1 MSEEIDYR
9 PPPAKALERGKG
21 DKGPDPRDQEITG
34 RKLVET
40 LGHFGVEAK
49 IVGVVSGP
57 HVSRYELRLAPGIK
71 VKKVTELANDLAYAL
86 ASTDI
91 RILAPIPGKQ
101 AVGVEVPNARRRMV
115 RLGDIYAGRPE
126 KTSPLVAWLGKG
138 IDGNPVWTDLAKM
151 PHVLVAGTT
160 GSGKCGCVNAILSSI
175 LMQASPNEVRLVLVD
190 PKQVEL
196 NHYENVPH
204 LLTPVVTSPRL
215 AANVLS
221 NLIGEME
228 TRYGIMSEARCR
240 NLVELN
246 RNRQKKG
253 EAPLPHIL
261 CVIDELA
268 DLMMVAPAEVED
280 SIIRLAQ
287 KSRATGIHLVLATQR
302 PSTDIITGTIKV
314 NIPSRIA
321 FAVSS
326 QTDSRVILDQGG
338 AESLLGQGDMLFRG
352 AGSSK
357 LQRVQG
363 AFITE
368 DEIARITNHWARQ
381 GEPEF
386 EAELLE
392 TPEEAVEEGA
402 ATATST
408 PTATT
413 CSTRRSGSSSQT
425 ETASVSMIQRR
436 LRVGYTRAGRLIDML
451 ERRGVISGYEG
462 SKPRQVLITQAD
474 LNRVLA
480 PAGQGRG
487 RPTPSRRSTS
497 IPSLTRPAGPW
508 LAAASGSFSR
518 VIRAGIVVTGTEV
531 ITGRI
536 SDSNGPWVSEQLAEL
551 GVEVAHILVVA
562 DRPDDLEAALR
573 FLAAEGMDLIV
584 TSGGLGPT
592 ADDLTAEVVGRFAG
606 RELVLDEAM
615 EEKIAEI
622 LRGFAKRGGFDFDE
636 EAMMEANRKQAM
648 VPEGAI
654 ALDPVGTAPGL
665 VVPAGERVVI
675 VLPGPPRELQP
686 MWPAALETE
695 PVREVLDRA
704 TPLRGYT
711 LRMFGVPESEIA
723 KSLREIEGDG
733 VDDRR
738 GRDHHLPAPRRDRD
752 RRPLPRRGGGGRRRG
767 ARRASASATSATSS
781 ASTARRSTRRW
792 RNCCEGGGWAW
803 PSPAAAACWRRG
815 SPTCPGASEY
825 LAGSVV
831 AYSNEAKDGA
841 ARRRPGADRGAR
853 ARSRRRS
860 PRRWRSGRWS
870 ASGPT
875 SRSRSPA
882 SPGPTAAPRRSR
894 SATSASTPASPTAP
908 RSPATRSSPAA
919 ASDIRE
925 RSALVGDAPAADPAR
940 RRRAAALGAI
950 SRSSRASRRR
960 LVAKAP

>member
-1 MSEEIDYR
+1 MPAALEQRHLDLIGLVLVAFGVYLTFVLFFGWEGGKVGYGVETGLTYLFGTVGARIFTVLILLVGGMLLTGTSVSALARGVGRGLRGISRGLFHGGNEAARTVARTHADWREQRETRVAETEAGPTDVMSAYPDTDEFEPTVQLAEEPEDEPDLAVAADHFDRELEDISTSEEDAVAEPVEPDPVALTPMGQARGVTTSDEIDYR
-9 PPPAKALERGKG
+9 PPPSKVLERGKNS
-21 DKGPDPRDQEITG
+21 DKGPDPRDHEIVG

-71 VKKVTELANDLAYAL
+71 VKKVTELGNDLAYAL

-101 AVGVEVPNARRRMV
+101 AVGVEVPNSRRRIV

-160 GSGKCGCVNAILSSI
+160 GSGKSGCVNAILSSI

-240 NLVELN
+240 NLGELN
-246 RNRQKKG
+246 RVRVKAG
-253 EAPLPHIL
+253 EPPLPHIL

-314 NIPSRIA
+314 NIPARIA

-338 AESLLGQGDMLFRG
+338 AEALLGQGDMLFRG
-352 AGSSK
+352 AGTSK
-357 LQRVQG
+357 LQRIQG

-368 DEIARITNHWARQ
+368 EEIARITKHWARQ

-392 TPEEAVEEGA
+392 TPEEVVEEGHEGDFDPDSDDLLDEA
-402 ATATST
+402 I
-408 PTATT
+408 
-413 CSTRRSGSSSQT
+413 RLVVQT

-474 LNRVLA
+474 LARVLA
-480 PAGQGRG
+480 PAG
-487 RPTPSRRSTS
+487 RS
-497 IPSLTRPAGPW
+497 
-508 LAAASGSFSR
+508 
-518 VIRAGIVVTGTEV
+518 
-531 ITGRI
+531 
-536 SDSNGPWVSEQLAEL
+536 
-551 GVEVAHILVVA
+551 
-562 DRPDDLEAALR
+562 
-573 FLAAEGMDLIV
+573 
-584 TSGGLGPT
+584 
-592 ADDLTAEVVGRFAG
+592 
-606 RELVLDEAM
+606 
-615 EEKIAEI
+615 
-622 LRGFAKRGGFDFDE
+622 
-636 EAMMEANRKQAM
+636 
-648 VPEGAI
+648 GA
-654 ALDPVGTAPGL
+654 P
-665 VVPAGERVVI
+665 
-675 VLPGPPRELQP
+675 
-686 MWPAALETE
+686 E
-695 PVREVLDRA
+695 PV
-704 TPLRGYT
+704 
-711 LRMFGVPESEIA
+711 
-723 KSLREIEGDG
+723 
-733 VDDRR
+733 
-738 GRDHHLPAPRRDRD
+738 
-752 RRPLPRRGGGGRRRG
+752 
-767 ARRASASATSATSS
+767 
-781 ASTARRSTRRW
+781 
-792 RNCCEGGGWAW
+792 
-803 PSPAAAACWRRG
+803 
-815 SPTCPGASEY
+815 
-825 LAGSVV
+825 
-831 AYSNEAKDGA
+831 
-841 ARRRPGADRGAR
+841 
-853 ARSRRRS
+853 
-860 PRRWRSGRWS
+860 
-870 ASGPT
+870 
-875 SRSRSPA
+875 
-882 SPGPTAAPRRSR
+882 
-894 SATSASTPASPTAP
+894 
-908 RSPATRSSPAA
+908 
-919 ASDIRE
+919 ASD
-925 RSALVGDAPAADPAR
+925 ADPDA
-940 RRRAAALGAI
+940 
-950 SRSSRASRRR
+950 
-960 LVAKAP
+960 

>member
-1 MSEEIDYR
+1 MFVRKKRAPVRRGKAAAKGPKNAKAKGGLHLPAGLEQRHLDLIGLFLVAFGVYLVFVLFFGWEGGKVGYGVETGLVYLFGAVGARIFTVLLLTAGGMLLTGTSVSALAHGVGRGTRALFRGVFHGGNEAAKTVARTHADWRESRDARAEAETVAGATDVMSSYPDTDEFEPTVQLAEEPEDEPDLALAADDFDRELEDISTTEEDAVPVVEPAEPEQIALTPMGHKRGVTESDEIDYR
-9 PPPAKALERGKG
+9 PPPAKSLERGKG
-21 DKGPDPRDQEITG
+21 DKGPDPRDQEIVG

-49 IVGVVSGP
+49 IVGVISGP

-101 AVGVEVPNARRRMV
+101 AVGVEVPNARRRIV

-160 GSGKCGCVNAILSSI
+160 GSGKSACVNGILSSI

-240 NLVELN
+240 NLGELN
-246 RNRQKKG
+246 RYREKKG
-253 EAPLPHIL
+253 EPPLPHIL

-314 NIPSRIA
+314 NIPARIA

-338 AESLLGQGDMLFRG
+338 AEALLGQGDMLFRG

-363 AFITE
+363 AFVTE
-368 DEIARITNHWARQ
+368 EEIARITNHWARQ

-392 TPEEAVEEGA
+392 TPEEVAEEGHEGDFDPDSDDLLDEA
-402 ATATST
+402 I
-408 PTATT
+408 
-413 CSTRRSGSSSQT
+413 RLVVQT

-480 PAGQGRG
+480 PAGQSSA
-487 RPTPSRRSTS
+487 P
-497 IPSLTRPAGPW
+497 
-508 LAAASGSFSR
+508 
-518 VIRAGIVVTGTEV
+518 
-531 ITGRI
+531 
-536 SDSNGPWVSEQLAEL
+536 
-551 GVEVAHILVVA
+551 
-562 DRPDDLEAALR
+562 
-573 FLAAEGMDLIV
+573 
-584 TSGGLGPT
+584 
-592 ADDLTAEVVGRFAG
+592 
-606 RELVLDEAM
+606 
-615 EEKIAEI
+615 
-622 LRGFAKRGGFDFDE
+622 
-636 EAMMEANRKQAM
+636 
-648 VPEGAI
+648 
-654 ALDPVGTAPGL
+654 DPV
-665 VVPAGERVVI
+665 
-675 VLPGPPRELQP
+675 
-686 MWPAALETE
+686 
-695 PVREVLDRA
+695 
-704 TPLRGYT
+704 
-711 LRMFGVPESEIA
+711 
-723 KSLREIEGDG
+723 
-733 VDDRR
+733 
-738 GRDHHLPAPRRDRD
+738 
-752 RRPLPRRGGGGRRRG
+752 
-767 ARRASASATSATSS
+767 
-781 ASTARRSTRRW
+781 
-792 RNCCEGGGWAW
+792 
-803 PSPAAAACWRRG
+803 
-815 SPTCPGASEY
+815 
-825 LAGSVV
+825 
-831 AYSNEAKDGA
+831 
-841 ARRRPGADRGAR
+841 
-853 ARSRRRS
+853 
-860 PRRWRSGRWS
+860 
-870 ASGPT
+870 
-875 SRSRSPA
+875 
-882 SPGPTAAPRRSR
+882 
-894 SATSASTPASPTAP
+894 
-908 RSPATRSSPAA
+908 
-919 ASDIRE
+919 
-925 RSALVGDAPAADPAR
+925 AADADPLA
-940 RRRAAALGAI
+940 
-950 SRSSRASRRR
+950 
-960 LVAKAP
+960 

>member
-1 MSEEIDYR
+1 MFVRKKRAGSVRRGKAAAKRKPKAKAGLRLPAGLEQRHIDLIALFLVAFGVYLVFVLFFGWEGGKVGYGVETALTYLFGEVGARIFIVLLLVVGGMLLTGTSVSALARGIGRGLRALFRGLFAGGDAAARTVAKTHADWRDHREARAEAATLAGPTDVMSSYPEEDEDFEPTVALAEEDDFDARVFDGESDAETATHVLPGGDGEEDEPAPQMELQNYDSEDAVAVVDPGDRAHAGLTPMGSKRGVTMSEEIDYR
-9 PPPAKALERGKG
+9 PPTPRLLERGKG
-21 DKGPDPRDQEITG
+21 DKGPDPRDHEAVG

-49 IVGVVSGP
+49 IVGIVSGP
-57 HVSRYELRLAPGIK
+57 HVSRFELRLAPGTK
-71 VKKVTELANDLAYAL
+71 VKKVTELANDIAYAL

-101 AVGVEVPNARRRMV
+101 AVGVEVPNRSRKMV

-138 IDGNPVWTDLAKM
+138 IDGNPVWTDIAKM

-160 GSGKCGCVNAILSSI
+160 GSGKSGCVNAILSSI

-228 TRYGIMSEARCR
+228 SRYGIMSEARAR

-246 RNRQKKG
+246 RARRKQG

-338 AESLLGQGDMLFRG
+338 AEALLGQGDMLFRG
-352 AGSSK
+352 AGTSK

-368 DEIARITNHWARQ
+368 EEIARITSHWAKQ

-392 TPEEAVEEGA
+392 TPQESAEEGRDDDFDPDSDDLLDEA
-402 ATATST
+402 I
-408 PTATT
+408 
-413 CSTRRSGSSSQT
+413 RLVVQT

-474 LNRVLA
+474 LPRVLGGEGEA
-480 PAGQGRG
+480 PA
-487 RPTPSRRSTS
+487 P
-497 IPSLTRPAGPW
+497 IA
-508 LAAASGSFSR
+508 
-518 VIRAGIVVTGTEV
+518 VD
-531 ITGRI
+531 
-536 SDSNGPWVSEQLAEL
+536 SD
-551 GVEVAHILVVA
+551 
-562 DRPDDLEAALR
+562 PDA
-573 FLAAEGMDLIV
+573 
-584 TSGGLGPT
+584 
-592 ADDLTAEVVGRFAG
+592 
-606 RELVLDEAM
+606 
-615 EEKIAEI
+615 
-622 LRGFAKRGGFDFDE
+622 
-636 EAMMEANRKQAM
+636 
-648 VPEGAI
+648 
-654 ALDPVGTAPGL
+654 
-665 VVPAGERVVI
+665 
-675 VLPGPPRELQP
+675 
-686 MWPAALETE
+686 
-695 PVREVLDRA
+695 
-704 TPLRGYT
+704 
-711 LRMFGVPESEIA
+711 
-723 KSLREIEGDG
+723 
-733 VDDRR
+733 
-738 GRDHHLPAPRRDRD
+738 
-752 RRPLPRRGGGGRRRG
+752 
-767 ARRASASATSATSS
+767 
-781 ASTARRSTRRW
+781 
-792 RNCCEGGGWAW
+792 
-803 PSPAAAACWRRG
+803 
-815 SPTCPGASEY
+815 
-825 LAGSVV
+825 
-831 AYSNEAKDGA
+831 
-841 ARRRPGADRGAR
+841 
-853 ARSRRRS
+853 
-860 PRRWRSGRWS
+860 
-870 ASGPT
+870 
-875 SRSRSPA
+875 
-882 SPGPTAAPRRSR
+882 
-894 SATSASTPASPTAP
+894 
-908 RSPATRSSPAA
+908 
-919 ASDIRE
+919 
-925 RSALVGDAPAADPAR
+925 
-940 RRRAAALGAI
+940 
-950 SRSSRASRRR
+950 
-960 LVAKAP
+960 

>member
-1 MSEEIDYR
+1 MFERKKRAPARKSKAKGKKAGKTAKGKGGLHLPAGLEQRHLDLIGLFLVAFGVYLIFVLFFGWEGGKVGYGMETGLDYLFGTVGARIFTVLMIACGGMLLTGTSVSALARGVGHGIRGAFRGSQTAAQTVARTHADWVESRDERRTQVIDTEAEPTDVMSSYPEDDDDFEPTVALAEEPEDEPELSADDFNRELEEAGSTAEIDAVAEEAPTEVEQQKLTPMGNVRGVTMSDEIDYK
-9 PPPAKALERGKG
+9 PPSAKALERSKNS
-21 DKGPDPRDQEITG
+21 DKGPDPRDQEVIG

-49 IVGVVSGP
+49 IIGVVSGP

-101 AVGVEVPNARRRMV
+101 AVGVEVPNSRRRMV
-115 RLGDIYAGRPE
+115 RLGDIYGGRPE

-138 IDGNPVWTDLAKM
+138 IDGKPVWTDLAKM

-160 GSGKCGCVNAILSSI
+160 GSGKSGCVNAILSSI

-196 NHYENVPH
+196 NHYEHVPH

-228 TRYGIMSEARCR
+228 SRYGIMSQARCR
-240 NLVELN
+240 NLAELN
-246 RNRQKKG
+246 RHRLKTG

-338 AESLLGQGDMLFRG
+338 AEALLGQGDMLFRG
-352 AGSSK
+352 AGTSK
-357 LQRVQG
+357 LARVQG

-368 DEIARITNHWARQ
+368 DEIARITDHWAKQ

-392 TPEEAVEEGA
+392 TPEDAAEEGREGDFDPDSDDLLDEA
-402 ATATST
+402 I
-408 PTATT
+408 
-413 CSTRRSGSSSQT
+413 RLVVQT

-480 PAGQGRG
+480 PAGGG
-487 RPTPSRRSTS
+487 
-497 IPSLTRPAGPW
+497 GPEPET
-508 LAAASGSFSR
+508 
-518 VIRAGIVVTGTEV
+518 VVTE
-531 ITGRI
+531 
-536 SDSNGPWVSEQLAEL
+536 
-551 GVEVAHILVVA
+551 
-562 DRPDDLEAALR
+562 
-573 FLAAEGMDLIV
+573 
-584 TSGGLGPT
+584 
-592 ADDLTAEVVGRFAG
+592 
-606 RELVLDEAM
+606 
-615 EEKIAEI
+615 
-622 LRGFAKRGGFDFDE
+622 
-636 EAMMEANRKQAM
+636 
-648 VPEGAI
+648 
-654 ALDPVGTAPGL
+654 
-665 VVPAGERVVI
+665 
-675 VLPGPPRELQP
+675 
-686 MWPAALETE
+686 
-695 PVREVLDRA
+695 
-704 TPLRGYT
+704 
-711 LRMFGVPESEIA
+711 
-723 KSLREIEGDG
+723 
-733 VDDRR
+733 
-738 GRDHHLPAPRRDRD
+738 
-752 RRPLPRRGGGGRRRG
+752 
-767 ARRASASATSATSS
+767 
-781 ASTARRSTRRW
+781 
-792 RNCCEGGGWAW
+792 
-803 PSPAAAACWRRG
+803 
-815 SPTCPGASEY
+815 
-825 LAGSVV
+825 
-831 AYSNEAKDGA
+831 
-841 ARRRPGADRGAR
+841 
-853 ARSRRRS
+853 
-860 PRRWRSGRWS
+860 
-870 ASGPT
+870 
-875 SRSRSPA
+875 
-882 SPGPTAAPRRSR
+882 
-894 SATSASTPASPTAP
+894 
-908 RSPATRSSPAA
+908 
-919 ASDIRE
+919 
-925 RSALVGDAPAADPAR
+925 ADPE
-940 RRRAAALGAI
+940 L
-950 SRSSRASRRR
+950 
-960 LVAKAP
+960 

>member
-1 MSEEIDYR
+1 MFVRKKRAPARKAKAGKKRAKAAKPKGGLHLPAGLEQRHLDLIGLFLVAFGVYLVFVLFFGWEGGKVGYGVETGLNYLFGTVGARIFTVLMLLVGGMLLTGTSVSALVRGVGRGVRATSRGVFRGGDTAARTMARTHADWREQRQTRSEAETMAGATDVMSTYPETDEFEPTVQLAEEPEDEPDLALAADDFDRELEDISTSEEDAVAADEPVLAPEQIALTPMGQKRGVTTSEEIDYR

-21 DKGPDPRDQEITG
+21 DKGPDPRDQEIVG

-49 IVGVVSGP
+49 IVGVISGP

-101 AVGVEVPNARRRMV
+101 AVGVEVPNARRRIV

-160 GSGKCGCVNAILSSI
+160 GSGKSACVNGILSSI

-246 RNRQKKG
+246 RYREKKG
-253 EAPLPHIL
+253 DPPLPHIL

-314 NIPSRIA
+314 NIPARIA

-338 AESLLGQGDMLFRG
+338 AEALLGQGDMLFRG

-368 DEIARITNHWARQ
+368 EEIARITNHWAKQ

-392 TPEEAVEEGA
+392 TPEEVAEEGREGDFDPDSDDLLDEA
-402 ATATST
+402 I
-408 PTATT
+408 
-413 CSTRRSGSSSQT
+413 RLVVQT

-480 PAGQGRG
+480 PAGQGA
-487 RPTPSRRSTS
+487 PPEPSVGE
-497 IPSLTRPAGPW
+497 P
-508 LAAASGSFSR
+508 
-518 VIRAGIVVTGTEV
+518 E
-531 ITGRI
+531 
-536 SDSNGPWVSEQLAEL
+536 
-551 GVEVAHILVVA
+551 
-562 DRPDDLEAALR
+562 PDL
-573 FLAAEGMDLIV
+573 
-584 TSGGLGPT
+584 
-592 ADDLTAEVVGRFAG
+592 
-606 RELVLDEAM
+606 
-615 EEKIAEI
+615 
-622 LRGFAKRGGFDFDE
+622 
-636 EAMMEANRKQAM
+636 
-648 VPEGAI
+648 
-654 ALDPVGTAPGL
+654 
-665 VVPAGERVVI
+665 
-675 VLPGPPRELQP
+675 
-686 MWPAALETE
+686 
-695 PVREVLDRA
+695 
-704 TPLRGYT
+704 
-711 LRMFGVPESEIA
+711 
-723 KSLREIEGDG
+723 
-733 VDDRR
+733 
-738 GRDHHLPAPRRDRD
+738 
-752 RRPLPRRGGGGRRRG
+752 
-767 ARRASASATSATSS
+767 
-781 ASTARRSTRRW
+781 
-792 RNCCEGGGWAW
+792 
-803 PSPAAAACWRRG
+803 
-815 SPTCPGASEY
+815 
-825 LAGSVV
+825 
-831 AYSNEAKDGA
+831 
-841 ARRRPGADRGAR
+841 
-853 ARSRRRS
+853 
-860 PRRWRSGRWS
+860 
-870 ASGPT
+870 
-875 SRSRSPA
+875 
-882 SPGPTAAPRRSR
+882 
-894 SATSASTPASPTAP
+894 
-908 RSPATRSSPAA
+908 
-919 ASDIRE
+919 
-925 RSALVGDAPAADPAR
+925 
-940 RRRAAALGAI
+940 
-950 SRSSRASRRR
+950 
-960 LVAKAP
+960 

>member
-1 MSEEIDYR
+1 MFVRKKRAPARGRKVGAKRPKTKPRRGLHLPAGLEQRHLDLIGLFLVAFGVYLTFVLFLGWEGGKVGYGVETGLEYLVGAVGARIFTVLAIVAGGMLLTGTSVSALVRGAGRGLRATFRAIFHGGDAAARTVARTHMDWREQRQSRSEAETLAAPTDVMSSYPDTDEFEPTVQLADEEADPDVAVAADDFDRELEEIATSEEDALPGEPLPEPEQAELTPMGQKRGVTTSEEIDYR
-9 PPPAKALERGKG
+9 PPATKLLDRGKNS
-21 DKGPDPRDQEITG
+21 DKGPDPRDHETVG

-101 AVGVEVPNARRRMV
+101 AVGVEVPNTRRRIV

-160 GSGKCGCVNAILSSI
+160 GSGKSGCVNAILSSI
-175 LMQASPNEVRLVLVD
+175 LMQASPNDVRLVLVD

-228 TRYGIMSEARCR
+228 SRYGIMSEARCR
-240 NLVELN
+240 NLNELN
-246 RNRQKKG
+246 RARVKAG

-338 AESLLGQGDMLFRG
+338 AEALLGQGDMLFRG
-352 AGSSK
+352 AGTSK

-368 DEIARITNHWARQ
+368 DEIARITKHWAKQ

-386 EAELLE
+386 EEELLE
-392 TPEEAVEEGA
+392 TPEDVADEGGEGDFDPDSDDLLDEAIRLVV
-402 ATATST
+402 
-408 PTATT
+408 
-413 CSTRRSGSSSQT
+413 QT

-480 PAGQGRG
+480 PAGQ
-487 RPTPSRRSTS
+487 TD
-497 IPSLTRPAGPW
+497 A
-508 LAAASGSFSR
+508 
-518 VIRAGIVVTGTEV
+518 
-531 ITGRI
+531 
-536 SDSNGPWVSEQLAEL
+536 
-551 GVEVAHILVVA
+551 
-562 DRPDDLEAALR
+562 
-573 FLAAEGMDLIV
+573 
-584 TSGGLGPT
+584 
-592 ADDLTAEVVGRFAG
+592 
-606 RELVLDEAM
+606 
-615 EEKIAEI
+615 
-622 LRGFAKRGGFDFDE
+622 
-636 EAMMEANRKQAM
+636 
-648 VPEGAI
+648 
-654 ALDPVGTAPGL
+654 
-665 VVPAGERVVI
+665 
-675 VLPGPPRELQP
+675 
-686 MWPAALETE
+686 
-695 PVREVLDRA
+695 
-704 TPLRGYT
+704 
-711 LRMFGVPESEIA
+711 
-723 KSLREIEGDG
+723 
-733 VDDRR
+733 
-738 GRDHHLPAPRRDRD
+738 
-752 RRPLPRRGGGGRRRG
+752 
-767 ARRASASATSATSS
+767 
-781 ASTARRSTRRW
+781 
-792 RNCCEGGGWAW
+792 
-803 PSPAAAACWRRG
+803 PSPVAVD
-815 SPTCPGASEY
+815 SE
-825 LAGSVV
+825 
-831 AYSNEAKDGA
+831 
-841 ARRRPGADRGAR
+841 P
-853 ARSRRRS
+853 
-860 PRRWRSGRWS
+860 
-870 ASGPT
+870 
-875 SRSRSPA
+875 
-882 SPGPTAAPRRSR
+882 
-894 SATSASTPASPTAP
+894 
-908 RSPATRSSPAA
+908 
-919 ASDIRE
+919 
-925 RSALVGDAPAADPAR
+925 DA
-940 RRRAAALGAI
+940 
-950 SRSSRASRRR
+950 
-960 LVAKAP
+960 